1 MRVRPCSR
9 PGFRLSLIV
18 AVVLVLASQA
28 QGTPPWDYVFAVTT
42 DYGPS
47 GTFSTAEVIP
57 PWSVDANIGSIHSDA
72 VARHHGGLIYVV
84 NRLYADNIQVLDPQQ
99 NFATVIQF
107 SVGPGSNPQDIA
119 VVSPSRAYVSRYET
133 AWLYE
138 VDPAAGAVLD
148 SIDLSGF
155 ADADGIP
162 DMAQMALV
170 GDLLFVAIQRL
181 DRDNYWLPVPPS
193 YLAVIDT
200 NTNALVDAD
209 PVTPGI
215 QGIELTGLNPTSEIQ
230 VDEEAGIIYVG
241 ESGLWN
247 VSDGGV
253 DAVDAI
259 GLTALGFVTTEG
271 QLGGD
276 IGDFTL
282 PVNGR
287 AHAVVS
293 VSTPGWESYCV
304 SFDWADGDLID
315 EVWRPGGFSVEDIEV
330 HPGTGQLFL
339 CDRTY
344 TGPGVRVF
352 DVADGSQLTTGPLS
366 VGLPPFDLVIVGDAV
381 TGVGDTATDP
391 GLTLQVASNPGGA
404 ETLIAFTLPGGGS
417 VRLDIYDVSGRRV
430 RELARGPLGE
440 GEHVASWDGRDS
452 RGRPVASGVYFVR
465 VEAGGASATAKAV
478 LLR

>member
-1 MRVRPCSR
+1 MCVRPRSR
-9 PGFRLSLIV
+9 LTFRLPLIV
-18 AVVLVLASQA
+18 AVVLILSSQA

-42 DYGPS
+42 DFGPS
-47 GTFSTAEVIP
+47 GTFSIADVVP
-57 PWSVDANIGSIHSDA
+57 PWSVDVNLGSIHGDA
-72 VARHHGGLIYVV
+72 VARHHGGLIYIV

-119 VVSPSRAYVSRYET
+119 VVSPDRAYVSRYET

-138 VDPAAGAVLD
+138 VDPTAGAVLD

-155 ADADGIP
+155 ADTDGLP
-162 DMAQMALV
+162 EMGQMALV
-170 GDLLFVAIQRL
+170 GDLLFVSIQRL
-181 DRDNYWLPVPPS
+181 DRDNFWLPVAPS

-209 PVTPGI
+209 PVAPGI
-215 QGIELTGLNPTSEIQ
+215 QGIELTGLNPATEIQ
-230 VDEEAGIIYVG
+230 VDEEEGIIYVG
-241 ESGLWN
+241 ESGQWN

-253 DAVDAI
+253 DAVDAV
-259 GLTALGFVTTEG
+259 GLTALGFVATEG

-276 IGDFTL
+276 LDDFTL

-287 AHAVVS
+287 AHAIVS
-293 VSTPGWESYCV
+293 VSTPGWEAYCV
-304 SFDWADGDLID
+304 SFDWTDGDLID

-344 TGPGVRVF
+344 TDPGVRVF
-352 DVADGSQLTTGPLS
+352 NVADGSQLTAGPLS
-366 VGLPPFDLVIVGDAV
+366 VGLPPFDLVIVGDTV
-381 TGVGDTATDP
+381 TGVGDTPAEL
-391 GLTLQVASNPGGA
+391 GLTLQIASNPGAAG
-404 ETLIAFTLPGGGS
+404 TLIVFTLPSEGS
-417 VRLDIYDVSGRRV
+417 VRLDIYDVSGRHV
-430 RELARGPLGE
+430 RELERGPLGE
-440 GEHVASWDGRDS
+440 GEHVVSWDGLDS
-452 RGRPVASGVYFVR
+452 RGRPAASGVYFVKA
-465 VEAGGASATAKAV
+465 EAGGASATGKVV

>member
-1 MRVRPCSR
+1 MRVRRWPH
-9 PGFRLSLIV
+9 PRLRLPLIV
-18 AVVLVLASQA
+18 AVVLVFASQA

-47 GTFSTAEVIP
+47 GRFSVADVVP
-57 PWSVDANIGSIHSDA
+57 PWSVDANLGSIHSDA
-72 VARHHGGLIYVV
+72 VARHHGGLIYIV
-84 NRLYADNIQVLDPQQ
+84 NRLYADNIQVLDPEQD
-99 NFATVIQF
+99 FATVIQF

-119 VVSPSRAYVSRYET
+119 VVSPDRAYVSRYESV
-133 AWLYE
+133 WLYE
-138 VDPAAGAVLD
+138 VDPVAGAVVD

-162 DMAQMALV
+162 DMAEMALV
-170 GDLLFVAIQRL
+170 GDLLFVAVQRL
-181 DRDNYWLPVPPS
+181 DRDNFWLPVFPS
-193 YLAVIDT
+193 YLVVIDT
-200 NTNALVDAD
+200 NTNELVDAN
-209 PVTPGI
+209 PVAPGV

-241 ESGLWN
+241 ESGRWN

-253 DAVDAI
+253 DAVDAV

-276 IGDFTL
+276 VGDFTL

-287 AHAVVS
+287 GHAVLS

-304 SFDWADGDLID
+304 SFDWTNGDLID
-315 EVWRPGGFSVEDIEV
+315 EVWRPGDFSVEDIEV
-330 HPGTGQLFL
+330 HPGTAQLFL

-352 DVADGSQLTTGPLS
+352 SAVDGAQLTTAPLD

-381 TGVGDTATDP
+381 TGVGDAPAEP
-391 GLTLQVASNPGGA
+391 GSTLQVVANTVGSGA
-404 ETLIAFTLPGGGS
+404 LIAFTLPSEGS
-417 VRLDIYDVSGRRV
+417 VRLDIYDVSGRHV
-430 RELARGPLGE
+430 RELKRGFAGE
-440 GEHVASWDGRDS
+440 GEHVISWDGRNS
-452 RGRPVASGVYFVR
+452 RGRPVGSGVYFVR
-465 VEAGGASATAKAV
+465 VEAGGASATGKTV

>member
-1 MRVRPCSR
+1 MRVRPCSCAR
-9 PGFRLSLIV
+9 FRLPLIV
-18 AVVLVLASQA
+18 AVVLILSSQV
-28 QGTPPWDYVFAVTT
+28 QGAPPWDYVFAVTT
-42 DYGPS
+42 DYETS
-47 GTFSTAEVIP
+47 GRFSVADVVP
-57 PWSVDANIGSIHSDA
+57 PWSVDANLGSIHSDA

-119 VVSPSRAYVSRYET
+119 VVSPDRAYVSRYET

-138 VDPAAGAVLD
+138 VDPVVGAVVD

-170 GDLLFVAIQRL
+170 GNLLFVGIQRL
-181 DRDNYWLPVPPS
+181 DRDNYWLPVSPS

-209 PVTPGI
+209 PVAPGI
-215 QGIELTGLNPTSEIQ
+215 QGIELTGLNPTSEIH
-230 VDEEAGIIYVG
+230 VDEAAGIMYVG
-241 ESGLWN
+241 ESGRWN

-253 DAVDAI
+253 DAVDAV

-276 IGDFTL
+276 VGDFTL

-304 SFDWADGDLID
+304 SFDWTNGDLIG

-330 HPGTGQLFL
+330 HPGTAQLFL

-352 DVADGSQLTTGPLS
+352 SAIDGAQLTTGPLD

-381 TGVGDTATDP
+381 TGVEDTP
-391 GLTLQVASNPGGA
+391 VELGSTLQVAANTVGPEA
-404 ETLIAFTLPGGGS
+404 LIAFRLPSEGR
-417 VRLDIYDVSGRRV
+417 VCLDIYDVSGRHV
-430 RELARGPLGE
+430 RDLKRGFVGE
-440 GEHVASWDGRDS
+440 GEHVVSWDGRDS
-452 RGRPVASGVYFVR
+452 RGRPVGSGVYFVR
-465 VEAGGASATAKAV
+465 VEAGGASATGKAV

>member
-1 MRVRPCSR
+1 MRVRPCSCA
-9 PGFRLSLIV
+9 GFRLSLIV
-18 AVVLVLASQA
+18 AVVLILSSQA

-47 GTFSTAEVIP
+47 GTFSIADVVP
-57 PWSVDANIGSIHSDA
+57 PWSVDVNLGSIHSDA

-99 NFATVIQF
+99 DFATVIQF

-119 VVSPSRAYVSRYET
+119 VVSPDRAYVSRYET

-138 VDPAAGAVLD
+138 VDPTVGAVVD

-155 ADADGIP
+155 ADADGLP
-162 DMAQMALV
+162 EMGQMALV

-181 DRDNYWLPVPPS
+181 DRDDFWLPVSPS

-209 PVTPGI
+209 PVAPGI

-230 VDEEAGIIYVG
+230 VDEEEGIIYVG
-241 ESGLWN
+241 ESGRWN
-247 VSDGGV
+247 VSDGGI
-253 DAVDAI
+253 DAVDAV
-259 GLTALGFVTTEG
+259 GLTALGFVTTED

-276 IGDFTL
+276 LDDFTL

-293 VSTPGWESYCV
+293 VSTPGWEAYCV
-304 SFDWADGDLID
+304 SFDWTDGDLID

-344 TGPGVRVF
+344 TDPGVRVF
-352 DVADGSQLTTGPLS
+352 KVADGSQLTTGPLS

-381 TGVGDTATDP
+381 TGVGDTPTEP
-391 GLTLQVASNPGGA
+391 GLTLQAASNPGGA
-404 ETLIAFTLPGGGS
+404 EALVAFTLPSGGF
-417 VRLDIYDVSGRRV
+417 VRLDIYDVSGRHV
-430 RELARGPLGE
+430 RELERGPLGE

-452 RGRPVASGVYFVR
+452 RGRPAASGVYFVK
-465 VEAGGASATAKAV
+465 VEAGGASATGKVV

>member
-1 MRVRPCSR
+1 MRVRQCSR
-9 PGFRLSLIV
+9 HRFRLSFIV

-47 GTFSTAEVIP
+47 GRFSVADVVP
-57 PWSVDANIGSIHSDA
+57 PWSVDANLGSVHSDA
-72 VARHHGGLIYVV
+72 VARHHGGLIYIV
-84 NRLYADNIQVLDPQQ
+84 NRLYADNIQVLDPEQ

-119 VVSPSRAYVSRYET
+119 VVSPDRAYVSRYESV
-133 AWLYE
+133 WLYE
-138 VDPAAGAVLD
+138 VNPVAGAVVD

-155 ADADGIP
+155 ADADGLP
-162 DMAQMALV
+162 DMTQMALV

-181 DRDNYWLPVPPS
+181 DRDNFWLPVFPS

-209 PVTPGI
+209 PLVPGV

-230 VDEEAGIIYVG
+230 VDEEAGIMYIG
-241 ESGLWN
+241 ESGQWN

-253 DAVDAI
+253 DAIDAV

-276 IGDFTL
+276 VGDFTL

-287 AHAVVS
+287 GHAVLS
-293 VSTPGWESYCV
+293 VSSPGWESYCV
-304 SFDWADGDLID
+304 SFDWTSGDLID
-315 EVWRPGGFSVEDIEV
+315 EVWRPGNFSVEDIEV

-344 TGPGVRVF
+344 TDPGVRVF
-352 DVADGSQLTTGPLS
+352 SAVDGAQLTTSPLD

-381 TGVGDTATDP
+381 TGVVDAP
-391 GLTLQVASNPGGA
+391 GEPGPTLHVAANTVGS
-404 ETLIAFTLPGGGS
+404 ETLIAFTLPSAGF
-417 VRLDIYDVSGRRV
+417 VRLDIYDVSGRNV
-430 RELARGPLGE
+430 MDLKRGFVGE
-440 GEHVASWDGRDS
+440 GEHVASWDGRDL
-452 RGRPVASGVYFVR
+452 RGRRAASGVYFVR
-465 VEAGGASATAKAV
+465 VEAGGAAATGKAV

>member
-9 PGFRLSLIV
+9 AGFRLPLIA
-18 AVVLVLASQA
+18 AVVLILSSPA

-47 GTFSTAEVIP
+47 GRFSIADVVP
-57 PWSVDANIGSIHSDA
+57 PWSVDANLGSIHSDA

-84 NRLYADNIQVLDPQQ
+84 NRLYADNIQVLDPEQ

-119 VVSPSRAYVSRYET
+119 VVSPDHAYVSRYET

-138 VDPAAGAVLD
+138 VDPTVGAILD

-181 DRDNYWLPVPPS
+181 DRDNYWLPVSPS

-209 PVTPGI
+209 PVAPGI
-215 QGIELTGLNPTSEIQ
+215 QGIELTGLNPTSEIH

-241 ESGLWN
+241 ESGQWD

-253 DAVDAI
+253 DAVDAV
-259 GLTALGFVTTEG
+259 GLTALGFVTTED

-276 IGDFTL
+276 LGDFTL

-304 SFDWADGDLID
+304 SFDWTDGDLIN

-344 TGPGVRVF
+344 TDPGVRVF
-352 DVADGSQLTTGPLS
+352 SAADGTQLTTGPLD

-381 TGVGDTATDP
+381 TGVGDTP
-391 GLTLQVASNPGGA
+391 SELGLTLQIASNPGGA
-404 ETLIAFTLPGGGS
+404 ETLIAFTLRSGGF
-417 VRLDIYDVSGRRV
+417 VRLDIYDISGRHV
-430 RELARGPLGE
+430 RELERGPLGE
-440 GEHVASWDGRDS
+440 GEHVVSWDRRDA
-452 RGRPVASGVYFVR
+452 RGRPVASGVYFVG
-465 VEAGGASATAKAV
+465 VVAGGASATGKVV

>member
-1 MRVRPCSR
+1 MRVRPCSCPR
-9 PGFRLSLIV
+9 FRLLLIV
-18 AVVLVLASQA
+18 AAVLVLASQA
-28 QGTPPWDYVFAVTT
+28 QGAPPWDYVFAVNT

-72 VARHHGGLIYVV
+72 VARYHDGLIYIV
-84 NRLYADNIQVLDPQQ
+84 NRLYADNIQVLDPEQD
-99 NFATVIQF
+99 FATVIQF

-138 VDPAAGAVLD
+138 VDPTAGAVLD

-155 ADADGIP
+155 ADADGLP
-162 DMAQMALV
+162 EMAYMALV

-181 DRDNYWLPVPPS
+181 DRDNFWLPASPS

-209 PVTPGI
+209 PVAPGV

-241 ESGLWN
+241 EGGLWN

-271 QLGGD
+271 QLGGE

-282 PVNGR
+282 PLNGR
-287 AHAVVS
+287 AHAVIS

-352 DVADGSQLTTGPLS
+352 DVADGSQLTTGPLG

-381 TGVGDTATDP
+381 TGVGDTSAEP

-404 ETLIAFTLPGGGS
+404 ETLIAFTLPGEGS

-430 RELARGPLGE
+430 RKLARGSLGE

-452 RGRPVASGVYFVR
+452 RGRPVAGGVYFVR
-465 VEAGGASATAKAV
+465 VEAGGASATGKAV

>member
-1 MRVRPCSR
+1 V
-9 PGFRLSLIV
+9 G
-18 AVVLVLASQA
+18 AVV
-28 QGTPPWDYVFAVTT
+28 
-42 DYGPS
+42 
-47 GTFSTAEVIP
+47 
-57 PWSVDANIGSIHSDA
+57 
-72 VARHHGGLIYVV
+72 
-84 NRLYADNIQVLDPQQ
+84 
-99 NFATVIQF
+99 
-107 SVGPGSNPQDIA
+107 
-119 VVSPSRAYVSRYET
+119 
-133 AWLYE
+133 
-138 VDPAAGAVLD
+138 D

-170 GDLLFVAIQRL
+170 GNLLFVGIQRL
-181 DRDNYWLPVPPS
+181 DRDNYWLPVSPS

-209 PVTPGI
+209 PVAPGI

-241 ESGLWN
+241 ESGRWN

-253 DAVDAI
+253 DAVDAV
-259 GLTALGFVTTEG
+259 GLTALGFITTEA
-271 QLGGD
+271 QLA
-276 IGDFTL
+276 
-282 PVNGR
+282 VNGR

-304 SFDWADGDLID
+304 SFDWTNGDLIG
-315 EVWRPGGFSVEDIEV
+315 EVWRPGDFSVEDIEV
-330 HPGTGQLFL
+330 HPGTEQLFL

-352 DVADGSQLTTGPLS
+352 SAIDGAQLTTSPLD

-381 TGVGDTATDP
+381 TGVGDTPTEP
-391 GLTLQVASNPGGA
+391 GLTLHVASNPGGS
-404 ETLIAFTLPGGGS
+404 ETLVAFTLPSGGS
-417 VRLDIYDVSGRRV
+417 VRLDIYDVSGRHV
-430 RELARGPLGE
+430 RELERGPLGA

-465 VEAGGASATAKAV
+465 VEAGGASAIGKAV